1 MTWAATGVAV
11 GVLSIGT
18 SLYGGSQG
26 KKAAKEAGKA
36 SAAAIM
42 TNYREES
49 RRAKAGFETER
60 SLADLAIGASNIQK
74 SGSALAY
81 VDALAGE
88 QSRQLDWMKK
98 AAQANAR
105 AARKGGQVAGSS
117 LQMQGYS
124 QALSTAGSMAQSAA
138 ANYKPTTPTPK
149 A

>member
-1 MTWAATGVAV
+1 MGVWVAGAAVA
-11 GVLSIGT
+11 LSAFSGAA
-18 SLYGGSQG
+18 GA
-26 KKAAKEAGKA
+26 KKAKAAGKA

-49 RRAKAGFETER
+49 RRAKAGFESER

-105 AARKGGQVAGSS
+105 AARKGGSAAASS

-124 QALSTAGSMAQSAA
+124 QALSYAAQGISAYNA
-138 ANYKPTTPTPK
+138 SKPPTPTPK